1 MLSIF
6 MLKVSILWRLGW
18 ADVAHRCY
26 GNVHSDAFA
35 VASLFSVAGFSWFKD
50 VSPETTLRQLKSLR
64 LVIPPVIPSLPP
76 PPADS
81 HNGQGERFSKKT
93 ALRRLA
99 CARTGAAV
107 EVSVVQGEML
117 ASPVAGPVAPSSQ

>member
-1 MLSIF
+1 

-18 ADVAHRCY
+18 ADVAHRFY

-35 VASLFSVAGFSWFKD
+35 VASLLSVAGFSWFKV
-50 VSPETTLRQLKSLR
+50 VSPETTLRLFKPLR

-81 HNGQGERFSKKT
+81 LNVQAERCSKKS
-93 ALRRLA
+93 AVRLLA
-99 CARTGAAV
+99 CARIGADV
-107 EVSVVQGEML
+107 VVSVVQGECWPVLCL
-117 ASPVAGPVAPSSQ
+117 AP